1 MRFKKIM
8 FFMLLVSIFA
18 LTGCGGKVDDTTK
31 LENQENKIEE
41 SQYEKDSL
49 EYTVDV
55 FLKNYQANNIDVL
68 SSYMADGICSI
79 DAESINQNE
88 STELTWKCITENF
101 KFEILNAE
109 EKDETAKVN
118 VKMSNIYMSD
128 VMINTFMEYNT
139 LDIAMNYNASQEEVV
154 SAFNPILKKYIVV
167 PLTLYSSLSFEY
179 SNKDRLE
186 KTVSVDLIKEDGKWK
201 IVNDTAVFD
210 IMTGEYISFVSR
222 DLKNFSAIQ

>member
-1 MRFKKIM
+1 MIP
-8 FFMLLVSIFA
+8 
-18 LTGCGGKVDDTTK
+18 
-31 LENQENKIEE
+31 
-41 SQYEKDSL
+41 
-49 EYTVDV
+49 
-55 FLKNYQANNIDVL
+55 
-68 SSYMADGICSI
+68 
-79 DAESINQNE
+79 
-88 STELTWKCITENF
+88 
-101 KFEILNAE
+101 LNAE

-154 SAFNPILKKYIVV
+154 SAFNPILKKYID
-167 PLTLYSSLSFEY
+167 EY

>member
-154 SAFNPILKKYIVV
+154 SAFNPILKKYID
-167 PLTLYSSLSFEY
+167 EY

-210 IMTGEYISFVSR
+210 IMTGEYISYVSR